1 MTLTLVSQLNGMNQ
15 MKLSEL
21 VQDPV
26 NANIGTLRGKTAVEV
41 SLATCGAGRSIVT
54 DRNGTILAGNKT
66 AAAAQLAGL
75 NQEVILVDSDGSKLV
90 VVRRTDLDAA
100 DKKAKTL
107 AVADNRTAELGLEWD
122 PTVLKDLSTVLDLQ
136 PYFSTGELQEI
147 INPTVEEAE
156 GDKELTM
163 SNDLTFKVIVECA
176 SEQEQFELL
185 TRFEKEGL
193 KCQALT
199 S

>member
-1 MTLTLVSQLNGMNQ
+1 

-21 VQDPV
+21 VQDPK
-26 NANIGTLRGKTAVEV
+26 NANTGTFRGKTAVEV

-54 DRNGTILAGNKT
+54 DKNGVILAGNKT
-66 AAAAQLAGL
+66 ATAARLAGL
-75 NQEVILVDSDGSKLV
+75 NENVILVDSDGSQLV
-90 VVRRTDLDAA
+90 VVRRTDLDAS

-107 AVADNRTAELGLEWD
+107 AVADNRTAEIGLEWN
-122 PTVLKDLSTVLDLQ
+122 PAVLQDLSSELDLQ
-136 PYFSTGELQEI
+136 PYFSTGELKEI
-147 INPTVEEAE
+147 FNPNVKEVKN
-156 GDKELTM
+156 DKELSM
-163 SNDLTFKVIVECA
+163 SNDLAFKVIVECA

-193 KCQALT
+193 TCQALT

>member
-1 MTLTLVSQLNGMNQ
+1 

-21 VQDPV
+21 VQDAA
-26 NANIGTLRGKTAVEV
+26 NANKGTLRGKTAVEV
-41 SLATCGAGRSIVT
+41 SLASCGAGRSIVT
-54 DRNGTILAGNKT
+54 DRNGVVLAGNKT

-75 NQEVILVDSDGSKLV
+75 NEDVIVVDSDGSQLV
-90 VVRRTDLDAA
+90 VVRRTDLDAS
-100 DKKAKTL
+100 DQKAKTL
-107 AVADNRTAELGLEWD
+107 AVADNRTAEIGLEWN
-122 PTVLKDLSTVLDLQ
+122 PAVLKDLSAELDLK
-136 PYFSTGELQEI
+136 PYFFPDELKEI
-147 INPTVEEAE
+147 VDPSGDEAE

-163 SNDLTFKVIVECA
+163 SNDLTFKVIVDCA